1 VSPPSGA
8 ATAGHPR
15 PSRALARTLV
25 PGERVLLV
33 AKPALGS
40 IPLRALSALIAAA
53 ILIALGRFVI
63 EPYLGARP
71 ARIAELLG
79 LIVLLARLLWES
91 LVWMS
96 RSYAMTDR
104 RIVAIVGVLRRL
116 QIDLPL
122 EHIQHV
128 ALYRSIRERATGLG
142 TLLFATAG
150 TARTEIAWVMVW
162 SPEALL
168 RTVRAQIESSHATP
182 TTEQPKR
189 SPMVIG
195 LAGGIGSGKSTV
207 AGALAKL
214 GCVVIDSDALA
225 RDALRTTKVR
235 DTLVSWW
242 SDAILDDAGQV
253 DRKAVAAIVFA
264 NPAQRK
270 RLEALIHPLV
280 RKSRADMIARA
291 GNAPAVI
298 VDAPL
303 LFEAGVDRECDAV
316 LFVDAPRPVRLER
329 VMKTRNWSEAD
340 FDAREASQLPIADK
354 RARSQL
360 EISTDCPL
368 AEIDQRASQALK
380 KLLALRQTSPGPSQS

>member
-1 VSPPSGA
+1 MTPADGVNPTSR
-8 ATAGHPR
+8 PR
-15 PSRALARTLV
+15 LDRALARTLV

-40 IPLRALSALIAAA
+40 IPLRALGALVAAGV
-53 ILIALGRFVI
+53 LIALARLVI
-63 EPYLGARP
+63 EPYLSARP

-79 LIVLLARLLWES
+79 LIVLLGRLLWES

-122 EHIQHV
+122 DHIQHV

-150 TARTEIAWVMVW
+150 TATTEIAWVMVW
-162 SPEALL
+162 SPESML
-168 RTVRAQIESSHATP
+168 RTVRAQIESSRQAPVADMKKQTP
-182 TTEQPKR
+182 I
-189 SPMVIG
+189 VIG

-207 AGALAKL
+207 AAALAKL

-225 RDALRTTKVR
+225 RDAIGTPQVR

-242 SDAILDDAGQV
+242 TDSILDERGQV
-253 DRKAVAAIVFA
+253 DRSAVASIVFGD
-264 NPAQRK
+264 PDQRK
-270 RLEALIHPLV
+270 RLEGLIHPLV
-280 RKSRADMIARA
+280 RQSRAAMVARA
-291 GNAPAVI
+291 GDAPAVI

-303 LFEAGVDRECDAV
+303 LFEAGVDRDCDAV
-316 LFVDAPRPVRLER
+316 LFIDAPRSVRLER
-329 VMKTRNWSEAD
+329 VTRIRGWSEAD
-340 FDAREASQLPIADK
+340 FDRRESSQMSLADK
-354 RARSQL
+354 RARCRFHL
-360 EISTDCPL
+360 STDCPL
-368 AEIDQRASQALK
+368 AQVDQRAESALK
-380 KLLALRQTSPGPSQS
+380 ALLDQRQSSTGPPGG